1 MSVDVAHDIWNELKR
16 FMSTPDRAEAA
27 DCVVAVL
34 IDNDYDA
41 DEIKTVFKNDPDVK
55 NALHSYVDDV
65 EEEFEYQD
73 ELDDDVDQ

>member
-1 MSVDVAHDIWNELKR
+1 MSVDVASDIWSELKR

-27 DCVVAVL
+27 DSLVAVL

-41 DEIKTVFKNDPDVK
+41 DEIKAAFKNDPDVK

-65 EEEFEYQD
+65 EGDTEYED
-73 ELDDDVDQ
+73 ELDDDYDQ